1 MDGLSRNTHT
11 IILAVVLIVVLY
23 LVYYYFFRNKLDQT
37 LITLQDARAQQVIAA
52 SSLPAGPSTNYTFS
66 IWFYV
71 NDWNYRYGQDK
82 IIFGR
87 MDQDGSVAPLV
98 QFSSSINNIE
108 VSLATYP
115 STGSS
120 SAPVTT
126 TCSVDDVPLQRWTNL
141 ILSLN
146 DRALDLYLD
155 GKLVS
160 TCLMPGVPKMNPSS
174 NIYVCPDG
182 GFSGYVSNFRYVADS
197 VNPSQA
203 YNIYKS
209 GYGGSS
215 AMGNLF
221 NKYRVKLA
229 FVEDNKE
236 LNSFEL

>member
-1 MDGLSRNTHT
+1 MPQMNTHT
-11 IILAVVLIVVLY
+11 IILAVVAIVLLY
-23 LVYYYFFRNKLDQT
+23 LVYYFFFNKSSETT
-37 LITLQDARAQQVIAA
+37 LIHLQDARAQQVIAA

-87 MDQDGSVAPLV
+87 MDADGSVAPLV

-108 VSLATYP
+108 VALATYP
-115 STGSS
+115 TTGSS
-120 SAPVTT
+120 TKAVTT
-126 TCSVDDVPLQRWTNL
+126 TCGLDDVPLQRWTNL
-141 ILSLN
+141 IISLN

-155 GKLVS
+155 GKLVR

-203 YNIYKS
+203 YNIYKQ

-215 AMGNLF
+215 AVGNLF
-221 NKYRVKLA
+221 NKYRVKMA

-236 LNSFEL
+236 VNSFEL